1 MSVCLGVHAP
11 ASNLEA
17 GSELPTCIASPN
29 TQTCLLTVTKDCIS
43 PEQSA
48 VRLLVLLSVPKP
60 HYASKQ
66 SGAQLHPPHGRG
78 ATVPKKQ
85 RPCPRSSGRSCGEL
99 REETPT
105 TEDNETETVTLLIHA
120 HTPNESLYRG
130 KETWADLRNKSW
142 TKRARDRPHKSQI
155 ICEGGSQKKRA
166 HRTTPHFYFS
176 LHPSG
181 GGCMSRPRISR
192 RGASFQHALQA
203 QILIPA
209 CLP

>member
-78 ATVPKKQ
+78 ATAQPRWSDRAQEAAAETAASSVRGHQQQKTTRQ
-85 RPCPRSSGRSCGEL
+85 R
-99 REETPT
+99 
-105 TEDNETETVTLLIHA
+105 
-120 HTPNESLYRG
+120 
-130 KETWADLRNKSW
+130 
-142 TKRARDRPHKSQI
+142 
-155 ICEGGSQKKRA
+155 
-166 HRTTPHFYFS
+166 
-176 LHPSG
+176 
-181 GGCMSRPRISR
+181 
-192 RGASFQHALQA
+192 
-203 QILIPA
+203 
-209 CLP
+209 

>member
-1 MSVCLGVHAP
+1 MFGRSVCLGVHAP

-85 RPCPRSSGRSCGEL
+85 RPCLRSSGRSCGEL

-120 HTPNESLYRG
+120 HTLNESLYRG

-142 TKRARDRPHKSQI
+142 TKRARDRPQT
-155 ICEGGSQKKRA
+155 ICERELANEESSQA
-166 HRTTPHFYFS
+166 LPHEFFFER
-176 LHPSG
+176 L
-181 GGCMSRPRISR
+181 RPPINDLF
-192 RGASFQHALQA
+192 GF
-203 QILIPA
+203 
-209 CLP
+209 

>member
-66 SGAQLHPPHGRG
+66 SGAQLHPPAR
-78 ATVPKKQ
+78 ARSDRAQEAAAVPKKQ
-85 RPCPRSSGRSCGEL
+85 RPKL
-99 REETPT
+99 R
-105 TEDNETETVTLLIHA
+105 
-120 HTPNESLYRG
+120 
-130 KETWADLRNKSW
+130 
-142 TKRARDRPHKSQI
+142 RAPGGDTNNRRQRDRDSYTTHT
-155 ICEGGSQKKRA
+155 
-166 HRTTPHFYFS
+166 RTYT
-176 LHPSG
+176 
-181 GGCMSRPRISR
+181 
-192 RGASFQHALQA
+192 Q
-203 QILIPA
+203 
-209 CLP
+209 

>member
-1 MSVCLGVHAP
+1 MFGRSVCLGVHAP

-105 TEDNETETVTLLIHA
+105 TEDNETETVALLIHA
-120 HTPNESLYRG
+120 HALNQSLYRE
-130 KETWADLRNKSW
+130 KETLGRFHGNPVEES
-142 TKRARDRPHKSQI
+142 S
-155 ICEGGSQKKRA
+155 
-166 HRTTPHFYFS
+166 
-176 LHPSG
+176 
-181 GGCMSRPRISR
+181 
-192 RGASFQHALQA
+192 
-203 QILIPA
+203 
-209 CLP
+209 